1 MICENIGASENQMVR
16 YPMTM
21 DDSNV
26 INADAKTAVTRCALI
41 TGGSKRIG
49 AVTVRLLHEAGYNV
63 IIHCRLSRLAADDL
77 AAELNAIRQESAKV
91 IQGDLNIETVY
102 DRLIEQAFHC
112 WNRLD
117 VLVNN
122 ASSFYPTP
130 VGTITMDDWNNL
142 VNSNM
147 KAPLFLAQAAAP
159 HLKQTQGCIVNMV
172 DIHAQRPMKAHPV
185 YCAAKAGLAMLT
197 MSLAKELG
205 PEIRVNGVA
214 PGAILWPENDMP
226 EHTKK
231 IILERTTLK
240 RPGHPIDV
248 ARTILFLVRDA
259 DYITGQIIAVDGG
272 RTINI

>member
-1 MICENIGASENQMVR
+1 MNH
-16 YPMTM
+16 
-21 DDSNV
+21 SN
-26 INADAKTAVTRCALI
+26 AKSTTAKTALV

-49 AVTVRLLHEAGYNV
+49 ATTVRLLHEAGYNLV
-63 IIHCRLSRLAADDL
+63 IHCRLSRQSADSLAE
-77 AAELNAIRQESAKV
+77 ELNKDRVDSARV
-91 IQGDLNIETVY
+91 IQGDLNDETIY
-102 DRLIEQAFHC
+102 NNLIEQAFKC

-130 VGTITMDDWNNL
+130 VGSITMDDWHNL
-142 VNSNM
+142 INSNM

-159 HLKQTQGCIVNMV
+159 YLKQTQGNIINMLDV
-172 DIHAQRPMKAHPV
+172 HAQRPMKEHPV

-205 PEIRVNGVA
+205 PDIRVNAVA
-214 PGAILWPENDMP
+214 PGAILWPDNEMP

-231 IILERTTLK
+231 LILERTSLK
-240 RPGHPIDV
+240 KAGDPIDI
-248 ARTILFLVRDA
+248 AKTILFLVRDA
-259 DYITGQIIAVDGG
+259 HYITGQIIAVDGG

>member
-1 MICENIGASENQMVR
+1 
-16 YPMTM
+16 M
-21 DDSNV
+21 DHSN
-26 INADAKTAVTRCALI
+26 AKSTTAKTALV

-49 AVTVRLLHEAGYNV
+49 ATTVRLLHEAGYNLV
-63 IIHCRLSRLAADDL
+63 IHCRLSRQSADSLAE
-77 AAELNAIRQESAKV
+77 ELNKNRVDSARV
-91 IQGDLNIETVY
+91 IQGDLNDETIY
-102 DRLIEQAFHC
+102 NNLIEQAFKC

-130 VGTITMDDWNNL
+130 IGSITMDDWHNL
-142 VNSNM
+142 INSNM

-159 HLKQTQGCIVNMV
+159 YLKQTQGNIINMLDV
-172 DIHAQRPMKAHPV
+172 HAQRPMKEHPV

-205 PEIRVNGVA
+205 PDIRVNGVA
-214 PGAILWPENDMP
+214 PGAILWPDNEMP

-231 IILERTTLK
+231 LILERTSLK
-240 RPGHPIDV
+240 KAGDPIDI
-248 ARTILFLVRDA
+248 AKTILFLVRDA
-259 DYITGQIIAVDGG
+259 HYITGQIIAVDGG

>member
-1 MICENIGASENQMVR
+1 MGNSNANNPAKDTASV
-16 YPMTM
+16 
-21 DDSNV
+21 
-26 INADAKTAVTRCALI
+26 KTALI
-41 TGGSKRIG
+41 TGGAKRVG
-49 AVTVRLLHEAGYNV
+49 AVTTRTLHQAGYNV
-63 IIHCRLSRLAADDL
+63 IIHCRLSRQAADNL
-77 AAELNAIRQESAKV
+77 AAELNGNRADSATV
-91 IQGDLNIETVY
+91 IQGDLNIASVY
-102 DRLIEQAFHC
+102 DHLIEQAYQH
-112 WNRLD
+112 WQRLD

-130 VGTITMDDWNNL
+130 VGSITLDDWDNL

-159 HLKQTQGCIVNMV
+159 YLKQSHGNIINMV
-172 DIHAQRPMKAHPV
+172 DVHAQRPMKAHPV

-205 PEIRVNGVA
+205 PEIRVNGIA

-231 IILERTTLK
+231 LILERTSLK
-240 RPGHPIDV
+240 RPGKPIDI
-248 ARTILFLVRDA
+248 AKTILFLVRDA

-272 RTINI
+272 RSINI

>member
-1 MICENIGASENQMVR
+1 
-16 YPMTM
+16 M
-21 DDSNV
+21 DNSNPNNT
-26 INADAKTAVTRCALI
+26 ITKTALV

-49 AVTVRLLHEAGYNV
+49 ATTVRLLHQAGYNV
-63 IIHCRLSRLAADDL
+63 VIHCRLSRQAADSL
-77 AAELNAIRQESAKV
+77 AEELNKNREDSANV
-91 IQGDLNIETVY
+91 IQGNLNDETIY
-102 DRLIEQAFHC
+102 NNLIDQAFKC

-130 VGTITMDDWNNL
+130 VGSITLDDWNNL
-142 VNSNM
+142 INSNM

-159 HLKQTQGCIVNMV
+159 YLKETQGNIVNMLDV
-172 DIHAQRPMKAHPV
+172 HAQRPMKEHPV

-205 PEIRVNGVA
+205 PDIRVNGVA
-214 PGAILWPENDMP
+214 PGAILWPDNDMP

-231 IILERTTLK
+231 LILERTSLK
-240 RPGHPIDV
+240 RPGEPIDI
-248 ARTILFLVRDA
+248 AKTILFLVRDA

-272 RTINI
+272 RTLNI

>member
-1 MICENIGASENQMVR
+1 MDNSNANNPAKDTASV
-16 YPMTM
+16 
-21 DDSNV
+21 
-26 INADAKTAVTRCALI
+26 KTALI
-41 TGGSKRIG
+41 TGGAKRVG
-49 AVTVRLLHEAGYNV
+49 AVTTRTLHLAGYNV
-63 IIHCRLSRLAADDL
+63 IIHCRLSRQAADDL
-77 AAELNAIRQESAKV
+77 AAELNGNRADSATV
-91 IQGDLNIETVY
+91 IQGDLNIASVY
-102 DRLIEQAFHC
+102 DHLIEQAYQH
-112 WNRLD
+112 WQRLD

-130 VGTITMDDWNNL
+130 VGSITLDDWDNL

-159 HLKQTQGCIVNMV
+159 YLKQSHGNIINMV
-172 DIHAQRPMKAHPV
+172 DVHAQRPMKAHPV

-205 PEIRVNGVA
+205 PEIRVNGIA

-231 IILERTTLK
+231 LILERTSLK
-240 RPGHPIDV
+240 RPGEPIDI
-248 ARTILFLVRDA
+248 AKTILFLVRDA

-272 RTINI
+272 RSINI